1 MPDQPPR
8 DPRPALPPRFIT
20 AHAVADQLG
29 VSAMSIYRMID
40 RGELRA
46 YRIGRSVRIDPR
58 DVATLVRSRATVAFE
73 IRREGEA

>member
-1 MPDQPPR
+1 MPDQSPR

-20 AHAVADQLG
+20 AHDVADRLG

>member
-8 DPRPALPPRFIT
+8 DPRPSLPPRLVT
-20 AHAVADQLG
+20 AHDVADRLG

-46 YRIGRSVRIDPR
+46 YRIGRSLRIDPR
-58 DVATLVRSRATVAFE
+58 DVAALVRSHTTVAWE
-73 IRREGEA
+73 IHREGEA